1 MSQPADTTIRPFTID
16 IPQSQ
21 LDDLQDRLER
31 AHWPDELPGDGDYGV
46 RQSYTWSACT

>member
-21 LDDLQDRLER
+21 LDDLQERLR
-31 AHWPDELPGDGDYGV
+31 A
-46 RQSYTWSACT
+46 RQLARRAAR